1 MKALFFFLYISLVYC
16 TTPSPPNI
24 PTTAPA
30 GWTLIYSEDFNVNAT
45 VGSFTNVGSSW
56 NLSSPAAYVN
66 SLFAYPLGWLDT
78 SKNGQYNPSKTL
90 SVDNSQLHIH
100 LYAENTNFWVS
111 APLPALPTMTYGRYE
126 ECFRVSQS
134 SGSYKVAWLLWPD
147 SNLWPNDGEID
158 FPETNLNS
166 TISAYMHFANASGGQ
181 DAYSTSVIISDGLW
195 HVAITEWTAGQVLF
209 YLDGN
214 LIGNSTTQVPS
225 KPMHRV
231 WQSETR
237 LSGGPP
243 GINDS
248 AIIDLA
254 WSVVY
259 IPSTAPTTTA
269 STATT
274 ASTTT
279 KVPTN
284 TTSATTTTSPT
295 PTMGVNGHPAHSP
308 DIICFLMMISIC
320 WLMIG

>member
-1 MKALFFFLYISLVYC
+1 MKALYFFLYISLVYC

-181 DAYSTSVIISDGLW
+181 DAYSTSIIISDGLW

-209 YLDGN
+209 YLYGHLGILRKVVGECKLCMPRRAFDGLL
-214 LIGNSTTQVPS
+214 LILNHYDINSTSNHNMLQFRPYLVPDRRKHFLECGCS
-225 KPMHRV
+225 K
-231 WQSETR
+231 SKSNSSI
-237 LSGGPP
+237 L
-243 GINDS
+243 
-248 AIIDLA
+248 
-254 WSVVY
+254 
-259 IPSTAPTTTA
+259 
-269 STATT
+269 
-274 ASTTT
+274 
-279 KVPTN
+279 
-284 TTSATTTTSPT
+284 
-295 PTMGVNGHPAHSP
+295 GV
-308 DIICFLMMISIC
+308 CC
-320 WLMIG
+320 C